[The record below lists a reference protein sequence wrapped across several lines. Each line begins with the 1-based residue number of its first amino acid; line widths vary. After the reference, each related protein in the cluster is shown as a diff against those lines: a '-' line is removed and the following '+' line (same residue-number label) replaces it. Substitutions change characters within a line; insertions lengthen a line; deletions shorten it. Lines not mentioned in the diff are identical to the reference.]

1 MGKMKELAIEQL
13 ALEIEAE
20 NVAREVPLLT
30 LECEHMLS
38 LLRECRDLLARI
50 EGEEWSQYC
59 YTGDESKPV
68 SVSVQN
74 MIDKI
79 EKLEENIKQ
88 K

>member
-1 MGKMKELAIEQL
+1 MGKMKEIAIEQL

-20 NVAREVPLLT
+20 NVAREVPMLT
-30 LECEHMLS
+30 LECEYMLS
-38 LLRECRDLLARI
+38 LLRECHDLLAC
-50 EGEEWSQYC
+50 SA
-59 YTGDESKPV
+59 PV
-68 SVSVQN
+68 DVTH